1 LNIIIIR
8 YGEIIL
14 KGFNRKFFE
23 EKLIN
28 NIKQVL
34 KDHQYRFRRA
44 DSLIYLEIDNADLE
58 AVARKLSKIFGVVS
72 INIAAVTNNELESI
86 CQTALIKLEE
96 QLLTEN
102 HSFKVVSKRGNK
114 KFPLSSLEIS
124 REVGAFLLTKHPNL
138 RVDVHNPEITIFV
151 EVREEQTYVYSK
163 KIPGPG
169 GLPYGTSG
177 RGLLLL
183 SGGIDSPVAGWLMAK
198 RGLELEAL
206 HFHSYPFTSERAK
219 EKVFDLAQIL
229 TQYCNQIKLHTVN
242 LLKIQTEIKKNC
254 PEEMFTIISR
264 RFMMQIAQ
272 QIALKNNCE
281 AIITG
286 ENLAQVASQTIQ
298 GLTVTNSVVDLIVLR
313 PLIGLDKQEII
324 TIAEKINTYKTS
336 ILPYE
341 DCCTVFLPKHPVT
354 KPRLEK
360 VIKAESS
367 LDIPALV
374 EEALANLETIEFKQ

>member
-124 REVGAFLLTKHPNL
+124 REVGAFLLIKHPNL